1 MTRLW
6 YTNKDNVQDTIHHTL
21 ALGTL
26 EEIRSL
32 KKEMGEDTIRD
43 IFLRYPQKLYIAPT
57 LNFIKK
63 FILHIHDSIDDKR
76 YLKHT
81 LRYIG

>member
-6 YTNKDNVQDTIHHTL
+6 YTNKYNVQDAIHHTL

-32 KKEMGEDTIRD
+32 KKELGEDTIRD

-63 FILHIHDSIDDKR
+63 FILHIQDSIDEQR

-81 LRYIG
+81 PRYIG